1 MRIPRS
7 QILRGLLIL
16 AFCSALF
23 NSVLIVFG
31 IQYLYVF
38 LNFVV
43 ILACIVFGLGL
54 DGVRKSIFIL
64 VYILSLVVMLCI
76 SVILLNGS
84 TDAIVAFGLY
94 CMPLL
99 VWVSVYS
106 SYWPVRYF
114 DIFSSSLLVSGFI
127 GYLALIQ
134 YFFSPTLFGLIPI
147 NSNQL
152 IWADGKAFIEYAA
165 FFRATS
171 TLGSPQ
177 VLALFCGLTLI
188 LSVKYKKLLN
198 PKVFYFSALG
208 LAIGG
213 ALSGSKSF
221 FLIVILFYLMTH
233 FRNFFSRIGTFLVG
247 GTILLVI
254 IFAGQMAVDAIPA
267 LDRVFSLQAI
277 LEQENNDSR
286 IDKYMYILTETN
298 PLYGNGLG
306 SITNKSEEGLQA
318 AESYFLKIYY
328 EVGVFPFLIFI
339 IICFISLVKSL
350 NMSRSDSIIICLTIL
365 GMLIVHAFE
374 SPVFMIIWGHF
385 LGVILN
391 SGIRKP
397 NEIFLK

>member
-23 NSVLIVFG
+23 NPVLIVFG

-38 LNFVV
+38 LNFLV
-43 ILACIVFGLGL
+43 ILACITFGLGI

-64 VYILSLVVMLCI
+64 VYILSLVVILCI
-76 SVILLNGS
+76 SVGLLNGS
-84 TDAIVAFGLY
+84 TDAFVAFGLY

-99 VWVSVYS
+99 VWVGVYS
-106 SYWPVRYF
+106 SYRPVRYF
-114 DIFSSSLLVSGFI
+114 DIFSSSLLVSGVI
-127 GYLALIQ
+127 GYLALLQ

-147 NSNQL
+147 DSNQMK
-152 IWADGKAFIEYAA
+152 WADGKAFIEYAA

-177 VLALFCGLTLI
+177 VLALFCALTLI
-188 LSVKYKKLLN
+188 LSVKYKKLLK

-213 ALSGSKSF
+213 ALSGGKSF
-221 FLIVILFYLMTH
+221 FLIVILFYLMTR
-233 FRNFFSRIGTFLVG
+233 FRDFFSRIRTFLMG
-247 GTILLVI
+247 GAILLI
-254 IFAGQMAVDAIPA
+254 IIYAGQMAIDTVPAI
-267 LDRVFSLQAI
+267 DRVFSLEAI
-277 LEQENNDSR
+277 LEQENSDSR
-286 IDKYMYILTETN
+286 LDKYMYILNETN

-306 SITNKSEEGLQA
+306 SITNKSTEGLRA
-318 AESYFLKIYY
+318 AESYILKIYY
-328 EVGVFPFLIFI
+328 EAGIFPFLIFI
-339 IICFISLVKSL
+339 ILCFISLIKSL
-350 NMSRSDSIIICLTIL
+350 NISRTDFIIICLTIL

-385 LGVILN
+385 LGVTLN